1 MAKLSWSAG
10 NLKRHYDDHPVKEC
24 ACWEKLTGIKPG
36 PIPMGSYESESLSIV
51 QNSWLNFRASY
62 QRGLNSESSLVEYFC
77 DLRKCLTAVHVESKE
92 IKTCFHVHSNG
103 GDCELPSSFSSKLQ
117 MLKYWIRKK
126 TAFESR
132 INNPRVTKYSVSPD
146 ERKRLRTFHDEM
158 TLPVRTMSSR
168 K

>member
-92 IKTCFHVHSNG
+92 IKTCFHVHTN
-103 GDCELPSSFSSKLQ
+103 GDCDLPSSFSSKLQ
-117 MLKYWIRKK
+117 MLKYGIGKK
-126 TAFESR
+126 TAVESR
-132 INNPRVTKYSVSPD
+132 IANPKVVKYSVSPD
-146 ERKRLRTFHDEM
+146 ERKRLGTFLAEM
-158 TLPVRTMSSR
+158 TSPGRTVNTR